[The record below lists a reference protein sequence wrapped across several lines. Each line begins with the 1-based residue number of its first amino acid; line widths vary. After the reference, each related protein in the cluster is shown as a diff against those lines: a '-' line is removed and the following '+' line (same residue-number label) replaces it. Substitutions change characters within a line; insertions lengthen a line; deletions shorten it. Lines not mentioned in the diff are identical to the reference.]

1 MNGNNRAARLGITA
15 VLLALTPV
23 VSQPIPDE
31 ELFVKGE
38 AMRIEVPA
46 DPESFL
52 NGVYPL
58 DATGM
63 AELPIVGK
71 IVIAGKTRQNVE
83 KYLGEVWTPYL
94 RDTHLFAKPVIRVG
108 VLGNVHEPG
117 YYYVPPEA
125 VVWDVIQQAGGPP
138 KPGKIDEAAHM
149 RRGKSVN
156 GSLIEAISERRTLKE
171 AGIASGDAIV
181 LPIPPDPTRL
191 TDILQ
196 LSASVLSIMVS
207 ALTAYA
213 ILGRE

>member
-1 MNGNNRAARLGITA
+1 MIGEFRTMYFGFFM
-15 VLLALTPV
+15 LLASEVIL
-23 VSQPIPDE
+23 SQSIPE
-31 ELFVKGE
+31 EENFQIGE
-38 AMRIEVPA
+38 AMRIDVPA

-58 DATGM
+58 DAMGM

-83 KYLGEVWTPYL
+83 TYLGNVWTPYL
-94 RDTHLFAKPVIRVG
+94 RDTHLFAKPVIRIG

-117 YYYVPPEA
+117 YYYVPPDA
-125 VVWDVIQQAGGPP
+125 VIWDLIKEAGGPP
-138 KPGKIDEAAHM
+138 LPGKIREAAHL
-149 RRGKSVN
+149 RHGKPVN
-156 GSLIEAISERRTLKE
+156 DNLIAAISDRKTLRE
-171 AGIASGDAIV
+171 AGIASGDDIM

-191 TDILQ
+191 ADVLQ

-213 ILGRE
+213 ILSRD